1 MEYNELKDNKELLLT
16 IKDRQHYT
24 KLKNKTHR
32 FLDNIYK
39 RNFAPRPKIGSCA
52 YLYKV
57 LKPTS
62 YSDFLH
68 KYVEYTDGT
77 NNSILHGRSIERIVE
92 FARSFQEKAEKQYKD
107 DTSYPKMEFS
117 DYYDLLILHII
128 IETYDGQRAEEYY
141 RELYENKGFN
151 VTIPDESDDTILGID
166 FIIQGPEQKHFI
178 QVKPRTFATSVSSTS
193 RDRRNHFE
201 KEKLIKYNYGEN
213 STLEFI
219 FYEKGV
225 GVDENDIQTYVRDE
239 SGRIRFFLSDVCNE
253 DGLTK
258 YPSKRDFQNTFE
270 LKKI

>member
-1 MEYNELKDNKELLLT
+1 MTEQEKQEFLT
-16 IKDRQHYT
+16 IKSREHYIN
-24 KLKNKTHR
+24 LKNNTHR

-39 RNFAPRPKIGSCA
+39 RNFAPRNKIGSCS
-52 YLYKV
+52 YLYKI

-62 YSDFLH
+62 YADFLN
-68 KYVEYTDGT
+68 KYVNYTNGD
-77 NNSILHGRSIERIVE
+77 NSATLYGRSLETIIEMSK
-92 FARSFQEKAEKQYKD
+92 SFQAKAEKEFKD
-107 DTSYPKMEFS
+107 EKNYPSMTFM

-151 VTIPDESDDTILGID
+151 VSIPDENDDAVMGID
-166 FIIQGPEQKHFI
+166 FIIHGPEQTHFI

-193 RDRRNHFE
+193 RDRQNHFE
-201 KEKLIKYNYGEN
+201 KEKLIKAKYGEN

-219 FYEKGV
+219 FYEKGA

-239 SGRIRFFLSDVCNE
+239 NGRIRFFLSEVCHEN
-253 DGLTK
+253 GLTK
-258 YPSKRDFQNTFE
+258 YPRKYEFQNAFQ